1 MSTLQPLPIGAEQ
14 PNGLVGAAARP
25 EKYALIVITKHGV
38 ALGARLNAAMPEADL
53 WVSSKFAVLA
63 PAGAMAFEGSP
74 GKLIAHLFE
83 RYTGLVFFVSLG
95 AVVRMIAPHLKD
107 KHVDPAVLV
116 VDDRG
121 QFVIPVLSGHLG
133 GANALARRIGGLL
146 GAAAVITT
154 ASDVNGTIAV
164 DLFGREF
171 GWRIEG
177 WENVTAVSA
186 AVVNEEPVAVFQD
199 AGEPGWWPVDQPLPK
214 NIQRVDSLA
223 ACAGYAA
230 ALVVTDRVEISAEVY
245 GRAVLYRPRTLVV
258 GVGCNRGSPAGEIRE
273 AVAATL
279 ADHALAPQSV
289 RNWASIDAK
298 ADEDGLLAAAASHG
312 LTIQFFGKDE
322 LNAIPVPNPSSAP
335 MRYVGAQGV
344 AEPAALLSGG
354 PRAELIVPKQ
364 KRGNCTVAVTR
375 IHWT

>member
-1 MSTLQPLPIGAEQ
+1 MSAHSD
-14 PNGLVGAAARP
+14 GLVGASAKP

-53 WVSSKFAVLA
+53 WVSSKFAVQA
-63 PAGAMAFEGSP
+63 PDGAIAFDGSP
-74 GKLIAHLFE
+74 GKLIADLFE

-133 GANALARRIGGLL
+133 GANALARRVGEAM
-146 GAAAVITT
+146 GAAPVITT
-154 ASDVNGTIAV
+154 ASDVNNTIAV

-199 AGEPGWWPVDQPLPK
+199 AGEPGWWPVDKPLPQ
-214 NIQRVDSLA
+214 NIHRVVSLRECERFSA
-223 ACAGYAA
+223 TLA
-230 ALVVTDRVEISAEVY
+230 VTDLAELPE
-245 GRAVLYRPRTLVV
+245 GIRRRAVLYRPRSLVV
-258 GVGCNRGSPAGEIRE
+258 GVGCNRGTAETEIRE
-273 AVAATL
+273 AVHSVL
-279 ADHALAPQSV
+279 GRFGLSPHSV

-298 ADEDGLLAAAASHG
+298 RDEEGLLAAAKAEG
-312 LTIQFFGKDE
+312 LAVRFFSKE
-322 LNAIPVPNPSSAP
+322 ALNAITVPNPSEAP
-335 MRYVGAQGV
+335 LKYVGAQGV
-344 AEPAALLSGG
+344 AEPSALLSAG
-354 PRAELIVPKQ
+354 AETALIVPKQ
-364 KRGNCTVAVTR
+364 KIGNCTVAVAR
-375 IHWT
+375 VLYQGRGQG